1 MDYKARH
8 LSPLTWTSD
17 IFATV
22 FAPEPFDKFSDS
34 YLRQIVA
41 PDGSIFLLIHGF
53 YDETRSIVV
62 SYAIE
67 APPSCLMRRA
77 FEGGDLSWPD
87 FWRHRGWLLRFTH
100 DLSDGPILA
109 EFIDPAQMIPRTLEH
124 LEDLGNASPFELKL
138 KQLELS
144 MEMAHRFGEDP
155 TPSEREYREF
165 MIRHGNKLI
174 RRNKAA

>member
-67 APPSCLMRRA
+67 APPSCLMRRKRVVGHNGKCEQLV
-77 FEGGDLSWPD
+77 FVRPVPRLQQ
-87 FWRHRGWLLRFTH
+87 RKH
-100 DLSDGPILA
+100 DPILNVSILA
-109 EFIDPAQMIPRTLEH
+109 C
-124 LEDLGNASPFELKL
+124 K
-138 KQLELS
+138 
-144 MEMAHRFGEDP
+144 
-155 TPSEREYREF
+155 
-165 MIRHGNKLI
+165 
-174 RRNKAA
+174 RRRAF